1 LARAWAGAVGKTSYL
16 PMDRGEIERYLADIA
31 ERLDSA
37 ARTEPFVPAVG
48 HQLGADLAAIG
59 LAAPEALGRTVEI
72 LVRAC
77 GDDPETLPRL
87 ASLLGELTTGF
98 ARAQR
103 DRTLAEQEAIR
114 QAAVGAE
121 QRAEQ
126 ALRISEARFRRL
138 ALHDPLTELPN
149 RTQFTHRLAQATT
162 DPVKDRRVGVCFIDL
177 DGFKAVNDRLG
188 HLVGDRLLAA
198 VARRLAP
205 RAIRDGYLLARL
217 GGDEFVAL
225 VDDCPD
231 AAAVVG
237 VAEGILAALKQPF
250 EVDGH
255 RLSVSA
261 SIGIVERPATGTD
274 PTDLMRAADITL
286 HWAKSDGRGRWKL
299 FDPERGSREMAR
311 YALSADLPEAVQ
323 QGEFELEYQPL
334 VAFDDG
340 TVRGVEA
347 LARWRHP
354 RLGMLQPDEFIGL
367 AEESGVIIQLGGQ
380 LLERACR
387 EAAGWDGGS
396 YVSVNLAVRQIR
408 QPDLTDRVV
417 AALAASGLPP
427 HRLQLEIT
435 ESQLMPTD
443 GATRSALNTLAALGV
458 QLVIDDFGTGYAN
471 LSYLRDLPVHGLKLD
486 ATFVAGLSAEEVDH
500 DDEAILVA
508 LLSLAHALRLTV
520 TAEGVEGP
528 LQARRLAEL
537 GCDTGQG
544 WYLGRPMSAKAIAD
558 LFAA

>member
-1 LARAWAGAVGKTSYL
+1 
-16 PMDRGEIERYLADIA
+16 MDRVEIERYLADVA
-31 ERLDSA
+31 ERLDTA
-37 ARTEPFVPAVG
+37 AHAEPFVPAVG

-77 GDDPETLPRL
+77 GDDPEALPQL

-114 QAAVGAE
+114 QAAISAE

-162 DPVKDRRVGVCFIDL
+162 DPAHDRRVGVCFIDL
-177 DGFKAVNDRLG
+177 DGFKAINDRLG

-205 RAIRDGYLLARL
+205 QATRGGYLLARL

-231 AAAVVG
+231 VAAVVG
-237 VAEGILAALKQPF
+237 VAEGILAALIEPF

-286 HWAKSDGRGRWKL
+286 HWAKSDGKGRWKL
-299 FDPERGSREMAR
+299 FDPERGGREMAR

-334 VAFDDG
+334 VALDDG

-354 RLGMLQPDEFIGL
+354 RLGLLQPDEFIGL
-367 AEESGVIIQLGGQ
+367 AEESGVIVQLGGQ

-387 EAAGWDGGS
+387 EAAGWNSGS
-396 YVSVNLAVRQIR
+396 YVSVNLAVHQIR

-417 AALAASGLPP
+417 AALTASGLPP

-443 GATRSALNTLAALGV
+443 GATRTALNTLAALGV
-458 QLVIDDFGTGYAN
+458 RLVIDDFGTGYAN

-486 ATFVAGLSAEEVDH
+486 ATFVTGLGAEEVDH
-500 DDEAILVA
+500 DDETILVA

-544 WYLGRPMSAKAIAD
+544 WYLGRPMSAEAIAE
-558 LFAA
+558 LFTAQEG